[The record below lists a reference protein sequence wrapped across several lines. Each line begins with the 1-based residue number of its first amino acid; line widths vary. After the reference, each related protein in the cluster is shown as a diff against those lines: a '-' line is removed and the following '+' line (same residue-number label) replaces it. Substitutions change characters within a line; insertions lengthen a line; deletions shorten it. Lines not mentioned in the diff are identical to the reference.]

1 MLLLD
6 WTDCVEVAGRAD
18 WPVAGCGV
26 VNDVRGRRSQVA
38 EFTNTQLITADDVS
52 L

>member
-18 WPVAGCGV
+18 WPVAGSRV
-26 VNDVRGRRSQVA
+26 VNDVRGRRSRAA
-38 EFTNTQLITADDVS
+38 EFTNTQLNTADDVS